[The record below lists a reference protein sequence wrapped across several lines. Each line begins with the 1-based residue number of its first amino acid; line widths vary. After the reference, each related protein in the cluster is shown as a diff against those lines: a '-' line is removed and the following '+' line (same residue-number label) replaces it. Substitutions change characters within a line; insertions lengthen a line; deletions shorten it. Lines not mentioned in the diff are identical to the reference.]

1 MPNVNVTVAEPNGSL
16 AKELLAD
23 FEHLMERVRKRAYEL
38 FERRG
43 CKTGADRNDWYQ
55 AEEELLFPIKVET
68 KQEPGQYVCRLSVPG
83 FTGKEIKV
91 HAIEGNLVVRGEV
104 STTSESEVPAQHT
117 QSIFYQLRL
126 PEGAQ
131 VEGMTAGYKQE
142 ELTIHIPIKAQSC
155 PVEIAVVESDV
166 KEPLIASSAAA

>member
-1 MPNVNVTVAEPNGSL
+1 MPNVNVKVAEPNGSL

-38 FERRG
+38 FEQRG

-55 AEEELLFPIKVET
+55 AEEELLFPINVET
-68 KQEPGQYVCRLSVPG
+68 KQEPGQYICRLSVPG

-91 HAIEGNLVVRGEV
+91 YAIEGNLVVKGEV
-104 STTSESEVPAQHT
+104 STTSESEVPNQQT

-126 PEGAQ
+126 PEGAR
-131 VEGMTAGYKQE
+131 VEEMTAGYKQE
-142 ELTIHIPIKAQSC
+142 ELTINIPIKAQPS
-155 PVEIAVVESDV
+155 PVEIAVVESDA
-166 KEPLIASSAAA
+166 KEAPVAASAAA